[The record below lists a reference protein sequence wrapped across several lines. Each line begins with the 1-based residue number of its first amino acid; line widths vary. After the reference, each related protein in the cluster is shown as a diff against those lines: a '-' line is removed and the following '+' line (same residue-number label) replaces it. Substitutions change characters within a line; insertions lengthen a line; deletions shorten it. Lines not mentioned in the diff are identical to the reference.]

1 MSKRSNSDVGMKKD
15 THLTSTSVAL
25 NRRRFSLGLPLLA
38 AGAAAPQEV
47 VAAKAPSRDEA
58 PIVKLNTF
66 RAKLCRK
73 HAHARDIAT
82 RPIEA
87 NRRLLRACR
96 QRPNCCRATEKRDEI
111 ATLHSITSSA
121 RASKVGGTS
130 MPSAFAVL
138 RFNTSSNFVACS
150 TGRSAGLIPC
160 RVLCT

>member
-15 THLTSTSVAL
+15 TYLTSTSVAL

-96 QRPNCCRATEKRDEI
+96 QRPRCYRAAERDQQLPPSDGDCHTPLPCE
-111 ATLHSITSSA
+111 A
-121 RASKVGGTS
+121 RKGNDTTT
-130 MPSAFAVL
+130 
-138 RFNTSSNFVACS
+138 RACYQ
-150 TGRSAGLIPC
+150 
-160 RVLCT
+160 

>member
-1 MSKRSNSDVGMKKD
+1 MSKRSNSEVGMKKD

-96 QRPNCCRATEKRDEI
+96 QRPNCCRAAEQGDEL
-111 ATLHSITSSA
+111 AALHSGHGELPPLSDGVYA
-121 RASKVGGTS
+121 
-130 MPSAFAVL
+130 
-138 RFNTSSNFVACS
+138 
-150 TGRSAGLIPC
+150 TGANRQATALGLP
-160 RVLCT
+160 RPQPAA